1 MVTGDEA
8 QEAAAEG
15 RLVGGRYRLDER
27 LGSGGMGT
35 VWAGH
40 DLLVRREVA
49 VKQAHTAHD
58 PARVERVLREARAAA
73 RVNHPGVVT
82 VHDIVI
88 EDGHPWIVME
98 RVRGESLADRLDRE
112 GVLPEREAA
121 RVALRVVEALT
132 AAHERDVLHRDVKP
146 ANVLLREDGGVVL
159 TDFGIAYITGEKPLT
174 QTGEFVGS
182 LAYTAPERMGGR
194 RPEPASDLWSLGVLL
209 FQMVEGWSPFHRES
223 MEETVTAVVVDETP
237 PTRRADALAPVVH
250 ALLSKSPDDRPSS
263 AEVAELLRAA
273 AERPAEEAAGQTS
286 AGAAGQN
293 SVAERSAAENPVA
306 ESPVGENPVA
316 ESRKAEKPVGE
327 EPVAQEVAADEG
339 GPSVGA
345 DSVRP
350 VPATAGP
357 SADVVPVTGGARPEV
372 PGSGRRSPGPSRG
385 TVRRRLLAAAAA
397 CVLLGSLGAWALT
410 QWNDGTARSG
420 ASGPGSH
427 GKATTSS
434 SPAAKAEART
444 TATPGTKP
452 PRPQP
457 VRGYRLVEESG
468 FQAEVPAAW
477 SAAHRNAQGQYR
489 YTQGDLELVIV
500 PGRDTTARFSDKPI
514 VYQEDLEP
522 ELAPWRASSW
532 SSASGMRVIEV
543 GATQYATGDFTWA
556 DDRGRELFVRNAAV
570 LIAGSYHLVI
580 VIGPESRRDEVGK
593 VHDHVLGTYRRAT

>member
-49 VKQAHTAHD
+49 VKEAHTAHD

-112 GVLPEREAA
+112 GALPEREAA

-194 RPEPASDLWSLGVLL
+194 RPGPASDLWSLGVLL
-209 FQMVEGWSPFHRES
+209 FQMVEGWAPFQRDS

-237 PTRRADALAPVVH
+237 PTRLADTLAPVVH
-250 ALLSKSPDDRPSS
+250 ALLAKNPDHRPSS
-263 AEVAELLRAA
+263 AEVAESLRAA
-273 AERPAEEAAGQTS
+273 AEKPAAPAPAA
-286 AGAAGQN
+286 
-293 SVAERSAAENPVA
+293 AEPAAENPA
-306 ESPVGENPVA
+306 
-316 ESRKAEKPVGE
+316 GE
-327 EPVAQEVAADEG
+327 EGAAEEAVG
-339 GPSVGA
+339 SPGA
-345 DSVRP
+345 DPAARAPAAGGLGAEVRAGADLAAQA
-350 VPATAGP
+350 PAAGGAECRGAGRCGTACRRAGYHGTECRCAGRWGAKCRGAGHCGTECRRAGHRRSGHRSTGRRAAVGP
-357 SADVVPVTGGARPEV
+357 SATADGASQAP
-372 PGSGRRSPGPSRG
+372 GRRGGLR
-385 TVRRRLLAAAAA
+385 RARLARRLGSHAVERRVRPLR
-397 CVLLGSLGAWALT
+397 CLGPGFARQGAHLVVTRFDEAEHEAEHEVT
-410 QWNDGTARSG
+410 RSG
-420 ASGPGSH
+420 AVPRLPPGPG
-427 GKATTSS
+427 
-434 SPAAKAEART
+434 ERI
-444 TATPGTKP
+444 PG
-452 PRPQP
+452 
-457 VRGYRLVEESG
+457 GG
-468 FQAEVPAAW
+468 
-477 SAAHRNAQGQYR
+477 
-489 YTQGDLELVIV
+489 
-500 PGRDTTARFSDKPI
+500 PGRLD
-514 VYQEDLEP
+514 
-522 ELAPWRASSW
+522 
-532 SSASGMRVIEV
+532 G
-543 GATQYATGDFTWA
+543 
-556 DDRGRELFVRNAAV
+556 
-570 LIAGSYHLVI
+570 GSPQRP
-580 VIGPESRRDEVGK
+580 GPVPLHQG
-593 VHDHVLGTYRRAT
+593 